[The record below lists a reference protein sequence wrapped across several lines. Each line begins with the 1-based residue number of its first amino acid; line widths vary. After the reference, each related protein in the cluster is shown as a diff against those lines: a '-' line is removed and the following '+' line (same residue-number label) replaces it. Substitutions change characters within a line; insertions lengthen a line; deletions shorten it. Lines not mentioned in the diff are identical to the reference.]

1 MKKKTGFSR
10 RDFLKNSSIAAIG
23 STFFG
28 RCSRSEKPIL
38 KTDQQKSTVVLVR
51 DFSVLS
57 DSGKPRFDVVLRML
71 DRATSALM
79 GEKDPVK
86 CWKQII
92 KKDDIVGIKSN
103 VWRYLPTTA
112 QVENAIKKRVMGAGI
127 PESRIGVGDRGIL
140 KQEIFKNATALI
152 NARPMRSHHWS
163 GVGSLI
169 KNYIMFVPRPN
180 EYHSD
185 SCADLATIWKLP
197 LVKDKTRL
205 NILVMF
211 TPQFHGVGPHSYNPK
226 YIWKYHGIIVGFDP
240 VAVDSIGVR
249 ILQARRNEYFGEMRP
264 LNPPPKHVFLAD
276 TRHHLGTA
284 DPKNINLIKLGENQ
298 GILI

>member
-1 MKKKTGFSR
+1 
-10 RDFLKNSSIAAIG
+10 
-23 STFFG
+23 
-28 RCSRSEKPIL
+28 
-38 KTDQQKSTVVLVR
+38 
-51 DFSVLS
+51 
-57 DSGKPRFDVVLRML
+57 
-71 DRATSALM
+71 
-79 GEKDPVK
+79 
-86 CWKQII
+86 
-92 KKDDIVGIKSN
+92 
-103 VWRYLPTTA
+103 
-112 QVENAIKKRVMGAGI
+112 
-127 PESRIGVGDRGIL
+127 
-140 KQEIFKNATALI
+140 
-152 NARPMRSHHWS
+152 
-163 GVGSLI
+163 
-169 KNYIMFVPRPN
+169 MFVPRPN